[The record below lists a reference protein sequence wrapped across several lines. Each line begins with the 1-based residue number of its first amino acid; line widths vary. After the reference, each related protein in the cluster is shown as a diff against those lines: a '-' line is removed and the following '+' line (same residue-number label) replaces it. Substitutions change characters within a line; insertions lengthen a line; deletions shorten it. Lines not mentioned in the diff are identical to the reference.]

1 MRPTTLAL
9 IVGCGML
16 AAGGLAALSAALLRP
31 PVQLSDALDRV
42 AGERPRSGVAS
53 PDLGSD
59 RLGAWAYGVLR
70 LPLSATQLQAL
81 HLRGLSISAFY
92 TEKVVWALMGL
103 VAPGVLAA
111 VVAVRGA
118 VHLPRPHHARTPGE
132 PIGHP
137 VAPRRRRGL
146 RRGPLPSDP

>member
-81 HLRGLSISAFY
+81 HLRLTHFVFIAPAQAVAKGSALRF
-92 TEKVVWALMGL
+92 VSVIQ
-103 VAPGVLAA
+103 AA
-111 VVAVRGA
+111 QGIAHDG
-118 VHLPRPHHARTPGE
+118 
-132 PIGHP
+132 
-137 VAPRRRRGL
+137 
-146 RRGPLPSDP
+146 SDDIAW